1 MVVSA
6 SWVSLTG
13 EGDGMLNLR
22 GISTV
27 LALAGFLKRLPFFLF
42 NFRLVMLNAN

>member
-13 EGDGMLNLR
+13 EGDGLNLR

-27 LALAGFLKRLPFFLF
+27 LALAGFLKRLLFFSLQF
-42 NFRLVMLNAN
+42 SIGDA